1 MFFAFGL
8 PESLELSTKGGRL
21 PDSSLPD
28 PTRKSQQVNPP
39 PQGRW
44 GIAAFAILAAMLF
57 TGASSPSGCDT
68 SSSSGSIGPSNGQ
81 VVGAAIGI
89 GAVIAVAIIVSVE
102 INRSHHV
109 LTGCVVT
116 SSNGLDLHT
125 SDGKIYSL
133 EGDAASIKVGDKVKL
148 HGTKIK
154 KAKDS
159 TGLGVFKVE
168 KLNRSYGPCPIA
180 ATTAS
185 LAH

>member
-1 MFFAFGL
+1 MQR
-8 PESLELSTKGGRL
+8 RL
-21 PDSSLPD
+21 
-28 PTRKSQQVNPP
+28 
-39 PQGRW
+39 
-44 GIAAFAILAAMLF
+44 GITAFAAMTAMLC
-57 TGASSPSGCDT
+57 TGASSPTGCNTSGST
-68 SSSSGSIGPSNGQ
+68 GSSGAYEGYA
-81 VVGAAIGI
+81 VGAAIGI
-89 GAVIAVAIIVSVE
+89 GAVIAVAIIVPVE
-102 INRSHHV
+102 VNRSHHV

-116 SSNGLDLHT
+116 SANGLDLHT
-125 SDGKIYSL
+125 SDGKVYSL

-159 TGLGVFKVE
+159 TGPGVFKVE

>member
-1 MFFAFGL
+1 MPG
-8 PESLELSTKGGRL
+8 
-21 PDSSLPD
+21 SSLPD
-28 PTRKSQQVNPP
+28 LTPGFQQANPP
-39 PQGRW
+39 PVQRRW
-44 GIAAFAILAAMLF
+44 GMAVFATLAAMLC
-57 TGASSPSGCDT
+57 TGATSPSGCDT
-68 SSSSGSIGPSNGQ
+68 SNSSGSIGPSNGE

-89 GAVIAVAIIVSVE
+89 GAVIAVAIIVPVE
-102 INRSHHV
+102 INRSHHI

-159 TGLGVFKVE
+159 TGPGVFKVE